1 VPFYPLSQVKGI
13 KADCLINTTPI
24 GMAPDRKKS
33 PLPREIM
40 GRFPWV
46 MDCIYNPLKTQ
57 LLKDAEVAGC
67 MAINGLGMFVHQGA
81 EQIRIWTGKEPPV
94 ELMREVVLARLKEDH
109 GD

>member
-1 VPFYPLSQVKGI
+1 
-13 KADCLINTTPI
+13 
-24 GMAPDRKKS
+24 
-33 PLPREIM
+33 
-40 GRFPWV
+40 

-57 LLKDAEVAGC
+57 LLKEAEEAGC
-67 MAINGLGMFVHQGA
+67 RVINGLGMFVHQGA